1 MSTKKEVYMND
12 AVEEL
17 IEIGGIPLILL
28 ILGYLAGRYI
38 KPWIHR
44 SSERLARAQEIALIA
59 DRITDEML
67 LMFPDQRWDDWL
79 DKAVDKLIK
88 ACGLQDADLARR
100 EILSQVAKKVGENV
114 PKE

>member
-12 AVEEL
+12 AVEKL
-17 IEIGGIPLILL
+17 IEIGGIPLMLL

-88 ACGLQDADLARR
+88 ACGLQDAGLERR

>member
-1 MSTKKEVYMND
+1 MNSIVERLLEV
-12 AVEEL
+12 
-17 IEIGGIPLILL
+17 GGIPIVMLL
-28 ILGYLAGRYI
+28 IGYLAGKYLR
-38 KPWIHR
+38 PWIHK

-67 LMFPDQRWDDWL
+67 LMFPHQRWDDWL

-100 EILSQVAKKVGENV
+100 EIASQIVKKVDR
-114 PKE
+114 